1 MRVLLLTQVLPYPP
15 DAGPRVKS
23 WNTLRHLADANH
35 DVTLVSFVRREE
47 LSHLPQVERLCR
59 QVVPVPLRRSRWVDL
74 AAWGRSMVRRRPFL
88 VDRDDLPAM
97 RRAVERVQ
105 GSGSFDVLHADQLT
119 MSQFLDRPSPNGPRP
134 ARVFD
139 AHNATWTIVRRSVDR
154 IPAAFRPALA
164 VEAARLRR
172 YEGSIVRSF
181 DLTLAV
187 TERDRLDLLEVARSR
202 RGAIRMPRIRVVPI
216 TIDTQDVQ
224 PIERQ
229 PEAGFLLTLGT
240 LHYAPNADGIRW
252 FLREVLPQVRQAV
265 PQARITVVGK
275 NPPGDLRRLAQG
287 SPEAVS
293 VTGYVPDLTPLL
305 RRTAV
310 MVIPVL
316 AGSGMR
322 VRILEGLA
330 RAMPIVTTTI
340 GLEGIEAR
348 IGLDLLVAD
357 SAADFAAAVIALLRD
372 PERGRRLG
380 AAGRQ
385 LVEDY
390 YDRRRVLGRL
400 DQAYQEA
407 VEAARQDA
415 REPAEIVR

>member
-1 MRVLLLTQVLPYPP
+1 MRVLLLTQVLPFPP

-23 WNTLRHLADANH
+23 WNTLRHLAEANH
-35 DVTLVSFVRREE
+35 EVTLVSFVRPEE
-47 LSHLPQVERLCR
+47 TRHLPQVEPFCR
-59 QVVPVPLRRSRWVDL
+59 EVVPVGLRRSRIFDL

-97 RRAVERVQ
+97 RRAVEHVQ
-105 GSGSFDVLHADQLT
+105 RGDSFDVLHADQLT
-119 MSQFLDRPSPNGPRP
+119 MSQFLAPPPPTGARPV
-134 ARVFD
+134 RVFD
-139 AHNATWTIVRRSVDR
+139 AHNATWKIIRRSADR
-154 IPAAFRPALA
+154 MPAVLRPALA

-172 YEGSIVRSF
+172 YEGCIVRSF
-181 DLTLAV
+181 DMTLAV

-202 RGAIRMPRIRVVPI
+202 RRTIHMPRVRVVPI
-216 TIDTQDVQ
+216 TVDTQDLR

-229 PEAGFLLTLGT
+229 PEPGLLLTLGT

-252 FLREVLPQVRQAV
+252 FLREVLPLVRQAV
-265 PQARITVVGK
+265 PEARIVVVGK
-275 NPPGDLRRLAQG
+275 NPPRDLRRLAQD
-287 SPEAVS
+287 SPEVIS

-310 MVIPVL
+310 LIVPVL

-330 RAMPIVTTTI
+330 RGMPIVTTSI

-357 SAADFAAAVIALLRD
+357 RAEDFGAAVIALLRD
-372 PERGRRLG
+372 PERQQRLG

-385 LVEDY
+385 LVEDH

-407 VEAARQDA
+407 IEAVRSEAAS
-415 REPAEIVR
+415 PSGMPG

>member
-1 MRVLLLTQVLPYPP
+1 MRQ
-15 DAGPRVKS
+15 A
-23 WNTLRHLADANH
+23 
-35 DVTLVSFVRREE
+35 
-47 LSHLPQVERLCR
+47 VERL
-59 QVVPVPLRRSRWVDL
+59 
-74 AAWGRSMVRRRPFL
+74 
-88 VDRDDLPAM
+88 
-97 RRAVERVQ
+97 RRAD
-105 GSGSFDVLHADQLT
+105 SFDVLHADQLT
-119 MSQFLDRPSPNGPRP
+119 MSQFLESPSSNGPHP

-139 AHNATWTIVRRSVDR
+139 AHNATWKIVHRSSDR
-154 IPAAFRPALA
+154 MVPALRPALA

-172 YEGSIVRSF
+172 YEGAIVRTF

-202 RGAIRMPRIRVVPI
+202 HGAIHMPRIRVVPI
-216 TIDTQDVQ
+216 TVDTQEMR

-229 PEAGFLLTLGT
+229 PEPGFLLTLGT

-252 FLREVLPQVRQAV
+252 FVREVLPQVRQAV
-265 PQARITVVGK
+265 PEARITVVGK
-275 NPPGDLRRLAQG
+275 NPPGDLRRLAQA

-293 VTGYVPDLTPLL
+293 VTGFVPDLTPLL

-310 MVIPVL
+310 MIVPVL

-330 RAMPIVTTTI
+330 RGMPIVTTSL

-357 SAADFAAAVIALLRD
+357 SATDFAAAVVALLRD
-372 PERGRRLG
+372 PERQTRLG

-407 VEAARQDA
+407 VEAAQQESA
-415 REPAEIVR
+415 APLEMVR